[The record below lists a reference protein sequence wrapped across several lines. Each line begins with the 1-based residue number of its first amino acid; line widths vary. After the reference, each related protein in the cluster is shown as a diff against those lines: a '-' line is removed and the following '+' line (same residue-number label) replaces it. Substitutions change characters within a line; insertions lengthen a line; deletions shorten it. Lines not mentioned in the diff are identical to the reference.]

1 LAKQK
6 KASTAAR
13 SGKSPAK
20 RAFVKSA
27 PTKRAHAVR
36 SRSTPHPRRKWSAE
50 VSRRSDAMD
59 PQPGVFKLTSARRI
73 AQSLKKSAEASHR
86 RKSTPFRSAMSMLNF
101 EINRA
106 GKGLSAARRRTL
118 EGAKKEL
125 RAVFAKHP

>member
-13 SGKSPAK
+13 SRKSPAK
-20 RAFVKSA
+20 RASGKSVA
-27 PTKRAHAVR
+27 TKRAPVR
-36 SRSTPHPRRKWSAE
+36 SRSTPRPGRKWSAE
-50 VSRRSDAMD
+50 VSKRSDAMD
-59 PQPGVFKLTSARRI
+59 LQPGVFKLTSARRI
-73 AQSLKKSAEASHR
+73 AQSLKRSAEASHR

-125 RAVFAKHP
+125 RAAFAKHP